1 MAYFDRFP
9 LMTYD
14 IKNNNQ
20 YKLLPDILRRVKLR
34 AAIKSGVFLFDKYDV
49 PYGDKPE
56 DVAFKFYG
64 DPELH
69 WVILMTNGIT
79 DPYHDWPKSTRQLQM
94 YINDKYGENVN
105 SIKYYYVFQ
114 TSGDTEKRIEV
125 PSTTAGAI
133 SVSNYEYEVDLNE
146 EKRSIDLLRNEYLS
160 AFLEEFDRLIV

>member
-1 MAYFDRFP
+1 MSYFNRFP
-9 LMTYD
+9 TLLYD
-14 IKNNNQ
+14 PAGVVNPKLVTNILKRVRLRVNMKKELVLLDQ
-20 YKLLPDILRRVKLR
+20 YEVQEGETPEIV
-34 AAIKSGVFLFDKYDV
+34 SDKHHGS
-49 PYGDKPE
+49 PY
-56 DVAFKFYG
+56 Y
-64 DPELH
+64 H

-114 TSGDTEKRIEV
+114 TSGDTEKIIEV

>member
-1 MAYFDRFP
+1 MSFFSQFP
-9 LMTYD
+9 NLLYD
-14 IKNNNQ
+14 LKNNNRFINA
-20 YKLLPDILRRVKLR
+20 KNIFRHVDVNDVLAEDITTYTYYEVQEGETPE
-34 AAIKSGVFLFDKYDV
+34 IVSDKHHGS
-49 PYGDKPE
+49 PY
-56 DVAFKFYG
+56 Y
-64 DPELH
+64 H
-69 WVILMTNGIT
+69 WVILMTNDIT
-79 DPYHDWPKSTRQLQM
+79 HPYHDWPKSTRQLQM
-94 YINDKYGENVN
+94 YLNAKYGENVN

>member
-1 MAYFDRFP
+1 MSYFNRFP
-9 LMTYD
+9 TLLYD
-14 IKNNNQ
+14 PAGVVNP
-20 YKLLPDILRRVKLR
+20 KLVTNILKRVRLR
-34 AAIKSGVFLFDKYDV
+34 VNMKKELVLLDKYEVQEGETPEIVSDKHHGS
-49 PYGDKPE
+49 PY
-56 DVAFKFYG
+56 Y
-64 DPELH
+64 H

>member
-1 MAYFDRFP
+1 
-9 LMTYD
+9 
-14 IKNNNQ
+14 
-20 YKLLPDILRRVKLR
+20 
-34 AAIKSGVFLFDKYDV
+34 
-49 PYGDKPE
+49 
-56 DVAFKFYG
+56 
-64 DPELH
+64 
-69 WVILMTNGIT
+69 MTNGIT

-160 AFLEEFDRLIV
+160 AFLEEFDRLVV

>member
-1 MAYFDRFP
+1 MSYFNRFP
-9 LMTYD
+9 TLLYD
-14 IKNNNQ
+14 PAGVVNPKLVTNILKRVRLRVNMKKELVLLDQ
-20 YKLLPDILRRVKLR
+20 YEVQEGETPEIV
-34 AAIKSGVFLFDKYDV
+34 SDKHHGS
-49 PYGDKPE
+49 PY
-56 DVAFKFYG
+56 Y
-64 DPELH
+64 H

-125 PSTTAGAI
+125 HTTTAGAI
-133 SVSNYEYEVDLNE
+133 SVSNYEYEVELNE

>member
-69 WVILMTNGIT
+69 WVILMTNNVT
-79 DPYHDWPKSTRQLQM
+79 DRYYQWPMPQPQFEEFLA
-94 YINDKYGENVN
+94 DKYGAGSEDAIHHYEKARSRLPIEGGEVRLLNDDEVLGT
-105 SIKYYYVFQ
+105 IKDP
-114 TSGDTEKRIEV
+114 G
-125 PSTTAGAI
+125 
-133 SVSNYEYEVDLNE
+133 SVLHH
-146 EKRSIDLLRNEYLS
+146 I
-160 AFLEEFDRLIV
+160 